1 MKQHQECNEE
11 KIMNSNNILKYT
23 EHKDVNE
30 RSQNRRVIK
39 YSEYLAVKR
48 RMKGTGKSDER
59 K

>member
-1 MKQHQECNEE
+1 MKQYQECNEE

-23 EHKDVNE
+23 EDKDVNE

>member
-11 KIMNSNNILKYT
+11 KIMNSNNILKETGY
-23 EHKDVNE
+23 KDVNE

-39 YSEYLAVKR
+39 YSEYIEAKYRL
-48 RMKGTGKSDER
+48 KGTGKPDER

>member
-23 EHKDVNE
+23 EDKDVNE

-48 RMKGTGKSDER
+48 RMKGTGKPDER

>member
-23 EHKDVNE
+23 EQKDVNE